1 MKLIGITGK
10 AGSGKDTVA
19 DIILQQYP
27 GFKRA
32 MAKPIKGAFKAVFG
46 FDPDQLPRDSKE
58 KQIPGFDFSARKA
71 MQTLGT
77 EWGRTL
83 DKNLWLKLAHE
94 NYKFCLRKS
103 GYLIIPD
110 IRFDNEAEWVRAKGG
125 LLIHVERPNVQEVES
140 HASELG
146 TGIPPDITIHNTGS
160 IIDLTLAVTKALD
173 NAGQKQ

>member
-1 MKLIGITGK
+1 MRLIGISGK

-32 MAKPIKGAFKAVFG
+32 MAKPIKDAFEAVFG
-46 FDPDQLPRDSKE
+46 FDPDSISRQEKETPFMGFHFSPR
-58 KQIPGFDFSARKA
+58 RA

-77 EWGRTL
+77 EWGREL
-83 DKNLWLKLAHE
+83 DENVWLRLAHRHY
-94 NYKFCLRKS
+94 NSVFRKS
-103 GYLIIPD
+103 GYLVIPD
-110 IRFDNEAEWVRAKGG
+110 IRFKNEAAWLRAQGG
-125 LLIHVERPNVQEVES
+125 LLIHVERPDVKDVEK

>member
-110 IRFDNEAEWVRAKGG
+110 IRFDNEAEWIRANGG
-125 LLIHVERPNVQEVES
+125 ILIEVSRKDLAEVEA
-140 HASELG
+140 HESESG
-146 TGIPPDITIHNTGS
+146 VGEPPDYTIRNNGS